1 MGSGTGGDVPP
12 KDSSSASKFE
22 TVVDV
27 EEVPGAGVV
36 EEESNWPEA
45 AFAESVEVPADSVD
59 KFRHE
64 ALFSILTFFE
74 YNSE

>member
-1 MGSGTGGDVPP
+1 MGSGSGGDVPP
-12 KDSSSASKFE
+12 KDSSSAIKFE

-27 EEVPGAGVV
+27 EEVSGAGVV
-36 EEESNWPEA
+36 EEEPNWPEA

-64 ALFSILTFFE
+64 AIFSIRTFLE
-74 YNSE
+74 YDSE